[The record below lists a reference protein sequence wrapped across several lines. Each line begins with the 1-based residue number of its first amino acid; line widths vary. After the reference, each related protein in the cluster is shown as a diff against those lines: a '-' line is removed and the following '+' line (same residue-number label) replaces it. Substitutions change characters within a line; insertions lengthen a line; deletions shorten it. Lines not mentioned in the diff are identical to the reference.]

1 MPSYDIRFLNDDGTL
16 AAAVAAECANET
28 KAKVLAHAMKNK
40 DHARLEVWD
49 GETLVYERPQRSR
62 SYRRALLRPLKS
74 ASLSALYA
82 ADRMSYAP

>member
-1 MPSYDIRFLNDDGTL
+1 MPSYDIRYLNDDGTL
-16 AAAVAAECANET
+16 VASVAAECADDT

-49 GETLVYERPQRSR
+49 GENLVYERPQRSR

-74 ASLSALYA
+74 ASQSMLYA
-82 ADRMSYAP
+82 ADCGRYAP